1 MTMLDTSFNDITHPQ
16 VVRGRG
22 SPSDGDLAANAVFIP
37 ELEIKECTLDGDWMN
52 DVCRAAQLR

>member
-37 ELEIKECTLDGDWMN
+37 ELERRHDKGVHSGRRLDE
-52 DVCRAAQLR
+52 